1 MTDGIGTVLQ
11 HSSTITTVIG
21 GADRCLGG
29 AVGVVNL
36 CFVQQVIHIN
46 APQHIAAADKQPQR
60 GRNDRQVVHFC
71 QQIRKAADHS
81 HMVAFHKSHQCMDV
95 GLILVSGDGQSGTIQ
110 QTGEHFLHKDVKR
123 TDGILQHDITGAGM
137 ELVGKGTDIMA
148 NIAVGDTDT
157 FGPPGGT

>member
-1 MTDGIGTVLQ
+1 MSRRGR
-11 HSSTITTVIG
+11 
-21 GADRCLGG
+21 RCCKPL
-29 AVGVVNL
+29 L
-36 CFVQQVIHIN
+36 VQQVIHIN

-81 HMVAFHKSHQCMDV
+81 HMVTFHKSHQRMDV

-123 TDGILQHDITGAGM
+123 TDGILQHDITGAGDGTRWQRHGHN
-137 ELVGKGTDIMA
+137 GKHCGW
-148 NIAVGDTDT
+148 
-157 FGPPGGT
+157 

>member
-1 MTDGIGTVLQ
+1 
-11 HSSTITTVIG
+11 
-21 GADRCLGG
+21 
-29 AVGVVNL
+29 
-36 CFVQQVIHIN
+36 
-46 APQHIAAADKQPQR
+46 
-60 GRNDRQVVHFC
+60 
-71 QQIRKAADHS
+71 
-81 HMVAFHKSHQCMDV
+81 MVTFHKSHQRMDV